1 MSKKSDDSIERIF
14 RQALTQYDTK
24 FQESDWV
31 KMEKLLDEEA
41 SRRAAARSRRI
52 KGTAYTLT
60 GLTGLI
66 IAVYFLAIKNPSGT
80 LGVLSDSVTEMQ
92 ATEDLTK
99 NGNVKDENQS
109 DGLLS
114 KPPPLVS
121 KLPGKDGSDQT
132 AGETDR
138 DASQLLDP
146 DKSKKTNPEIIAD
159 ATTDAPGSPSKA
171 DRQVGGE
178 TDLELPTTSSILPK
192 KNDSAAQGPLSD
204 LEKSTSNENKTLPP
218 DANLTNKSD
227 PSLTT
232 PVTGNDVQDIANEK
246 ITADDDALAVTTVP
260 SATGSSENVTSKEF
274 QETAADQPTQNTIAV
289 APEEKVSAIGKD
301 TSAVKRVT
309 ILSQPEAPA
318 INAKET
324 ESKQKVKPASRWS
337 VGIIFAPEF
346 STINLG
352 RYSAPGASFGLRI
365 AYQVSNRFSVN
376 TGLIRSTKKYED
388 SGDSYQPRNPAYWQ
402 IRTNGVIPEEIYS
415 NCLVYELPVGVQF
428 DAIQTQKSRVFIS
441 TAISSYFMASQAYD
455 YTFSSPNP
463 GADMGWRSPRAE
475 NYWFSVGMVSA
486 GYERYIHRSLALGI
500 EPYLKFSLS
509 EIGWP
514 NIKLFSTGAYV
525 TLRYRFMIKRNLE

>member
-24 FQESDWV
+24 FQESDWA

-66 IAVYFLAIKNPSGT
+66 IAVYFLAIKNPSDR
-80 LGVLSDSVTEMQ
+80 LASLSDSVTEMQ

-99 NGNVKDENQS
+99 NGNVQHEIQS

-114 KPPPLVS
+114 KPLTLDS
-121 KLPGKDGSDQT
+121 KPPGKDGSDQT
-132 AGETDR
+132 AGETEAI
-138 DASQLLDP
+138 ASQPLEPDQLKQSDP
-146 DKSKKTNPEIIAD
+146 DVTVDSLKETPVAPFKGDKEDGAETGPRLP
-159 ATTDAPGSPSKA
+159 ATS
-171 DRQVGGE
+171 RV
-178 TDLELPTTSSILPK
+178 LPK
-192 KNDSAAQGPLSD
+192 KNNSAAQGVLADVEISRP
-204 LEKSTSNENKTLPP
+204 NENKALSP
-218 DANLTNKSD
+218 DVNLTNNSD

-232 PVTGNDVQDIANEK
+232 PVTDNDVQDIANEK
-246 ITADDDALAVTTVP
+246 IALDHDVLAVPAVP
-260 SATGSSENVTSKEF
+260 SESGSLEQVTSKET
-274 QETAADQPTQNTIAV
+274 QDTAADQPTQNTMTV
-289 APEEKVSAIGKD
+289 APGEGVSAIGKD
-301 TSAVKRVT
+301 TSALKRVT
-309 ILSQPEAPA
+309 ILSQPEDPA
-318 INAKET
+318 INSKQT
-324 ESKQKVKPASRWS
+324 EGKQKVKPTSRWS

-352 RYSAPGASFGLRI
+352 SYSAPGTSFGLRI
-365 AYQVSNRFSVN
+365 AYQISSRFSVN

-428 DAIQTQKSRVFIS
+428 DAIQTQKSRVYIS
-441 TAISSYFMASQAYD
+441 TAISSYFMTSQAYD
-455 YTFSSPNP
+455 YTYSSPNP

-525 TLRYRFMIKRNLE
+525 TLRYRFMMKRDLE